1 MVFSLVTLPFGF
13 MTYKGLFG
21 YLSAACLFISLSAL
35 LFLPKTH
42 QQFYNSRYSFLIT
55 LALSALILSTGLTQL
70 IHGKLSLPAY
80 DGPIRMMMALPI
92 AIAIYQFKID
102 FSKILFLSFPMALVV
117 IFSMSDFGVHPW
129 GDRLTSSY
137 LDPIFWGNFSIII
150 GFMSFASIQ
159 LHDHLGMKIYKAIG
173 LVLGVTMSLLSQS
186 RAGWIAAIIMTFVW
200 LIMNRKIIT
209 FKKITMVFFI
219 FLVIFSSLYFFVD
232 LVKFRIDLAI
242 TEALNW
248 YNQTQSVSSV
258 GIRLTMWKISFYLF
272 SLNPWLGY
280 GDFSSLPILNDFYIA
295 SIADPESIRTI
306 LCCGPH
312 NEIAANAI
320 KTGIFGICALL
331 MAYFIPIYVFL
342 QHKNT
347 PSTMMGLMLCTGVF
361 VCGFFTEMLS
371 LKIGYGFYAIMT
383 SGLLA
388 TTLWQQGVNDE

>member
-1 MVFSLVTLPFGF
+1 

-21 YLSAACLFISLSAL
+21 YLSAACFLISLSAL
-35 LFLPKTH
+35 LILPKTNH
-42 QQFYNSRYSFLIT
+42 QFYNSKYSLLIT
-55 LALSALILSTGLTQL
+55 LAFSAMIFSTGLTQV

-80 DGPIRMMMALPI
+80 DGPIRMLMALPI
-92 AIAIYQFKID
+92 AIAIYQFRIH
-102 FSKILFLSFPMALVV
+102 FSKILYLSFPMSLIV
-117 IFSMSDFGVHPW
+117 IFYLSSFETPW
-129 GDRLTSSY
+129 GDRLTSPY

-200 LIMNRKIIT
+200 LIMNRKIIS

-219 FLVIFSSLYFFVD
+219 FLVIFSALYFFVD

-258 GIRLTMWKISFYLF
+258 GIRLTMWKISLHLF

-280 GDFSSLPILNDFYIA
+280 GDFSSLPVLNDAYIT
-295 SIADPESIRTI
+295 SFADPESIQTI

-331 MAYFIPIYVFL
+331 MTYFIPMYVFL

-388 TTLWQQGVNDE
+388 TTLWQQGVTDE